1 MAKKKVHA
9 SRKAAGKSVKKKH
22 LKPAAKTRKTSRSA
36 AGSAPDAARA
46 AIDTLAW
53 VHATTDKLI
62 DHIPAADALHQPCG
76 TDNHLLWTVG
86 HLAVTYCWF
95 ASLLDGRPVDIP
107 AGYNER
113 FGYGSKPVADAAAYP
128 SLAEVRK
135 HYAAAYQRMMDAVSR
150 LKPSDFGKPTVAD
163 SHGFARTRLDV
174 VLRAAWHDGW
184 HSGQLSA
191 IRRSLGLPSIM

>member
-9 SRKAAGKSVKKKH
+9 SRKAAGKSATKKH
-22 LKPAAKTRKTSRSA
+22 LKPATKTRKTGRSA
-36 AGSAPDAARA
+36 AGSGLDATRA
-46 AIDTLAW
+46 AIDTLGW
-53 VHATTDKLI
+53 VHASTDKLI
-62 DHIPAADALHQPCG
+62 DHIPAAHALHQPCG
-76 TDNHLLWTVG
+76 TDNHMLWTVG

-95 ASLLDGRPVDIP
+95 ASLLDGKAIDIP

-113 FGYGSKPVADAAAYP
+113 FGYGSKPVADAAVYP

-135 HYAAAYQRMMDAVSR
+135 QYDAAYTRMMNAVNR
-150 LKPSDFGKPTVAD
+150 LKPADFGKPTVAD
-163 SHGFARTRLDV
+163 SHGFAKTRLDV

-191 IRRSLGLPSIM
+191 IRRSLGLPPIM

>member
-1 MAKKKVHA
+1 MARKKVHV
-9 SRKAAGKSVKKKH
+9 SRKAAGKSAKKKH

-36 AGSAPDAARA
+36 TGSAPDAIRA

-62 DHIPAADALHQPCG
+62 DQIPAAAALHQPCG

-86 HLAVTYCWF
+86 HLAVTYGWF
-95 ASLLDGRPVDIP
+95 ASLLDGKPVDVP
-107 AGYNER
+107 AGYHER
-113 FGYGSKPVADAAAYP
+113 FGYGSRPVADAGAYP
-128 SLAEVRK
+128 SLAEVRR
-135 HYAAAYQRMMDAVSR
+135 HYAAGYERMMDAVHR
-150 LKPSDFGKPTVAD
+150 LKPADFGKPTVAD
-163 SHGFARTRLDV
+163 SHGLARTRLEV

-191 IRRSLGLPSIM
+191 IRRSLGLPPIM